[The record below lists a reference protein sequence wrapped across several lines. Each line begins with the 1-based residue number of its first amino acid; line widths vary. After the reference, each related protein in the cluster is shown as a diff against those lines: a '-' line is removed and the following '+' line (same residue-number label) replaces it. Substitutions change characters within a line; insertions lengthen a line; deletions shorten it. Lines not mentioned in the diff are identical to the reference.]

1 MRYFKMSMRYR
12 INFKETTKDVLA
24 DVTVE
29 GDNVA
34 DVERESREV
43 FERAREYARM
53 QTFKKMR

>member
-1 MRYFKMSMRYR
+1 MSMRYR

-24 DVTVE
+24 DVTIE